1 MTNQTSQNSR
11 LIMKYFKILYITFCT
26 IVLFISCSV
35 FKTSMTPTELY
46 TTLPTMTKSKFLK
59 EDEIQN
65 LGCTCLTKNRSYT
78 APMGLTVKDDLR
90 NGAKGIDEWVSLD
103 KGNAYVVKNYKWMT
117 VDYDS
122 KNGSTATQLYIE
134 FDTYSCR

>member
-1 MTNQTSQNSR
+1 M
-11 LIMKYFKILYITFCT
+11 
-26 IVLFISCSV
+26 
-35 FKTSMTPTELY
+35 
-46 TTLPTMTKSKFLK
+46 
-59 EDEIQN
+59 
-65 LGCTCLTKNRSYT
+65 
-78 APMGLTVKDDLR
+78 TVKDDLR

-117 VDYDS
+117 VGYDS